1 MCECVNVEMGSYK
14 NAVSIQIPKHMQKYR
29 DNRLAAG
36 LSENISIDTCILQEV
51 KRLWSLGIHTRG
63 CCCGH
68 NKVSGM
74 INVADESIDK
84 MFELGYKEYPNPAHK
99 EYGKPFTFYTK
110 TAGTNKIEDGE

>member
-1 MCECVNVEMGSYK
+1 MCQCVNVEMGSFTS
-14 NAVSIQIPKHMQKYR
+14 SILIDIPEHMEEYR
-29 DNRLAAG
+29 DKRVAAG
-36 LSENISIDTCILQEV
+36 LSDCISIDRCILDEI
-51 KRLWSLGIHTRG
+51 KHLWSLGIHTRG

-74 INVADESIDK
+74 INVADESIGI

-110 TAGTNKIEDGE
+110 TAGTFHGKGGE

>member
-1 MCECVNVEMGSYK
+1 MCECINIEMGSYA
-14 NAVSIQIPKHMQKYR
+14 NAVCIQIPEHMRQYR
-29 DNRLAAG
+29 ENRLAAG
-36 LSENISIDTCILQEV
+36 LSGKISIDACILEEIQ
-51 KRLWSLGIHTRG
+51 RLWSLGIHTRG

-68 NKVSGM
+68 NQVSGM

-110 TAGTNKIEDGE
+110 TVGTLRGIDGE